1 MTVNQ
6 YLLLIALACIWLA
19 ACAVQ
24 DWRRRQ
30 VSNLLTLLPL
40 ALGLL
45 LRLGGVV
52 QEPILPPLIVAV
64 VLLFAWRKGWIGGAD
79 FKASLA
85 LALFD
90 LRLLAWAWAGLGLW
104 YALLGLAFRREGVR
118 RLPGFVGFT
127 TGAFLYLAYRVWNG

>member
-1 MTVNQ
+1 MTENQ
-6 YLLLIALACIWLA
+6 HLLLIALACAWLA

-24 DWRRRQ
+24 DWRNRQ
-30 VSNLLTLLPL
+30 VSNWLTLPSL

-45 LRLGGVV
+45 FGLGGIV
-52 QEPILPPLIVAV
+52 QESIIPLLIVAV
-64 VLLFAWRKGWIGGAD
+64 VLLFAWHMGWIGGAD

-104 YALLGLAFRREGVR
+104 YALLGLAFRREEVR

-127 TGAFLYLAYRVWNG
+127 TGAFLCLAYRVSNG